1 MVQHRRTNDRLSS
14 IDEIGASQAPVYAKK
29 PQRYSKDNKTA
40 HLTARSDKSVANTQ
54 LYSEVHDS

>member
-40 HLTARSDKSVANTQ
+40 HLTARSDKSVAYVVRN
-54 LYSEVHDS
+54 